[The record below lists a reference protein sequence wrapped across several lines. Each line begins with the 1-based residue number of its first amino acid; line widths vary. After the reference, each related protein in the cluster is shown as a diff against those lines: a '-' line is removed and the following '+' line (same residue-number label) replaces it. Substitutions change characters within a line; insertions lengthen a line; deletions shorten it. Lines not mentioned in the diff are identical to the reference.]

1 MGLFDL
7 FSSERKKGS
16 QGEKEIKRDLE
27 WHSLLGKHGKILRNV
42 YVPIGK
48 RTSEIDLLFLCQKG
62 IFVIESKN
70 VAGTIYGSEWQKDWT
85 VLLFG
90 GHKHSLY
97 NPIKQNLTH
106 LENLRKYL
114 SGMEIPKDVFYN
126 LVIFSDK
133 ANLDNVTWMNRNT
146 KVLNVNQISVFLKEI
161 WKEKP
166 DVITREQ
173 VNELAE
179 ALRPLTKVSR
189 KTKEEHVQ
197 WVNQVKAAED
207 PERD

>member
-7 FSSERKKGS
+7 FSSEKKKGS
-16 QGEKEIKRDLE
+16 QGEKEIGRELGI
-27 WHSLLGKHGKILRNV
+27 HSLLGKHGKILRNV

-70 VAGTIYGSEWQKDWT
+70 VAGIVYGSEWQKDWT

-90 GHKHSLY
+90 GSKHLLY

-106 LENLRKYL
+106 LENLNKWL
-114 SGMEIPKDVFYN
+114 SGRNVPKEAFYN

-133 ANLDNVTWMNRNT
+133 AKLYNVTWMNSDTN
-146 KVLNVNQISVFLKEI
+146 VLNVNQLSAFLKEI

-179 ALRPLTKVSR
+179 VLRPLTKVSR

-207 PERD
+207 PERE